1 MRAVVVAAL
10 IGCTQTAPT
19 PTGAAC
25 PSPDP
30 MTLTWDSFGHDF
42 MGRYCINCHASTL
55 PASQRNGAPLFHD
68 VDTLINVLEIAD
80 HVDQWAGFG
89 PNAHNTLMPG
99 EGTGGRCPSTLGGP
113 LDMDCLMPTAEE
125 RTNLSIWL
133 ACEQQRLM
141 APR

>member
-1 MRAVVVAAL
+1 MRALAFVGL
-10 IGCTQTAPT
+10 LGCTQTVPT
-19 PTGAAC
+19 PTGAVC

-42 MGRYCINCHASTL
+42 MERYCVNCHTSSL
-55 PASQRNGAPLFHD
+55 PVSKRNGAPLFHE

-89 PNAHNTLMPG
+89 PNAHNTFMPG

-113 LDMDCLMPTAEE
+113 LDIDCPMPTAEE
-125 RTNLSIWL
+125 RTNLAVWL
-133 ACEQQRLM
+133 ACEQHRPVPQ
-141 APR
+141 